1 MDIVTSVSALRARL
15 QREPNN
21 VFVPTMGNLHAGHID
36 LIRIAK
42 PKAACTVVSIFVNR
56 LQFGPKED
64 FERYPRT
71 FQNDCDK
78 LRSAG
83 VNVVFAPDEKEIYP
97 EPQTFVV
104 EPSDLQHILD
114 GAFRPGHFRGVAT
127 VVLKLFNLVMP
138 HAAIFGKKDYQQYL
152 VLRDMVRQLALPV
165 EIIPAET
172 VRAVR
177 DVGGTLVAVGP
188 HASTTPGATLRK
200 LGVDIAV
207 MGECE
212 EILPRLDRDWRS
224 VLVNEP
230 GVHFQRDPPSIL
242 RENFYLIRTHYRKTG
257 HLAANIVAD
266 HFEVFGNHDFCKVQF
281 QSFVMAISGNLLRR
295 GRNGFEVSLEIVAIN
310 DVACVFY

>member
-1 MDIVTSVSALRARL
+1 MDIVTSVTALRERL

-21 VFVPTMGNLHAGHID
+21 VFVPTMGNLHEGHIN
-36 LIRIAK
+36 LIGIAK

-71 FQNDCDK
+71 FRNDCDK

-83 VNVVFAPDEKEIYP
+83 VDVVFAPDEKEIYP

-127 VVLKLFNLVMP
+127 VVLKLFNMVMP

-172 VRAVR
+172 VRAADGLALSSR
-177 DVGGTLVAVGP
+177 NGYLNPAER
-188 HASTTPGATLRK
+188 AEA
-200 LGVDIAV
+200 
-207 MGECE
+207 
-212 EILPRLDRDWRS
+212 PRLYSLLTDAKQRLAKGER
-224 VLVNEP
+224 N
-230 GVHFQRDPPSIL
+230 FQRIELEAMSQLAQHGWAPQYLSVRRRADLQVPAPEE
-242 RENFYLIRTHYRKTG
+242 RELVV
-257 HLAANIVAD
+257 LAAAYLGKTRLIDNI
-266 HFEVFGNHDFCKVQF
+266 EVT
-281 QSFVMAISGNLLRR
+281 L
-295 GRNGFEVSLEIVAIN
+295 
-310 DVACVFY
+310 

>member
-1 MDIVTSVSALRARL
+1 MNMDIVTSVTALRERL

-21 VFVPTMGNLHAGHID
+21 VFVPTMGNLHDGHID

-71 FQNDCDK
+71 FQSDCDK
-78 LRSAG
+78 LRGAG

-97 EPQTFVV
+97 ESQTFVV

-127 VVLKLFNLVMP
+127 VVLKLFNMVMP

-172 VRAVR
+172 VRAADGLALSSR
-177 DVGGTLVAVGP
+177 NGYL
-188 HASTTPGATLRK
+188 TPAER
-200 LGVDIAV
+200 A
-207 MGECE
+207 EA
-212 EILPRLDRDWRS
+212 PRLYKLLRDARERIAKGER
-224 VLVNEP
+224 N
-230 GVHFQRDPPSIL
+230 FQRIELEAMALLSQNGWVPQYISVRRRADLQVPAPED
-242 RENFYLIRTHYRKTG
+242 RELVV
-257 HLAANIVAD
+257 LAAAYLGRTRLVDNI
-266 HFEVFGNHDFCKVQF
+266 E
-281 QSFVMAISGNLLRR
+281 LTL
-295 GRNGFEVSLEIVAIN
+295 
-310 DVACVFY
+310 

>member
-1 MDIVTSVSALRARL
+1 MNMDIVTSVTALRERL

-21 VFVPTMGNLHAGHID
+21 VFVPTMGNLHEGHID

-71 FQNDCDK
+71 FQPDCDK
-78 LRSAG
+78 LRGAG
-83 VNVVFAPDEKEIYP
+83 VDVVFAPDEKEIYP
-97 EPQTFVV
+97 EPQTFIV

-127 VVLKLFNLVMP
+127 VVLKLFNMVMP

-172 VRAVR
+172 VRAADGLALSSR
-177 DVGGTLVAVGP
+177 NGYL
-188 HASTTPGATLRK
+188 TPAER
-200 LGVDIAV
+200 A
-207 MGECE
+207 EA
-212 EILPRLDRDWRS
+212 PRLHALLRNAQESITKGER
-224 VLVNEP
+224 N
-230 GVHFQRDPPSIL
+230 FQRIELEAMALLAQNGWVPQYISVRRRADLQAPGPED
-242 RENFYLIRTHYRKTG
+242 RELVV
-257 HLAANIVAD
+257 LAAAYLGRTRLVDNI
-266 HFEVFGNHDFCKVQF
+266 E
-281 QSFVMAISGNLLRR
+281 LTL
-295 GRNGFEVSLEIVAIN
+295 
-310 DVACVFY
+310 